1 MSAKS
6 RPSIG
11 TRWRLGTLG
20 HTSCLAFALVLAVS
34 ATGTRLV
41 LAALLVGLLAVAF
54 QRGGLRSLA
63 SLRVWAILALMVV
76 PASLVVGRADLRM
89 WGVALSYEGIGT
101 GAQMA
106 LRALAI
112 IIAVTGFAASVS
124 VNEAGG
130 VLERAG
136 LKGLGF
142 AVGVAVNMLPTLAD
156 TSANAY
162 HAMRLRGGWRRWRLQ
177 PVRLLLVTMVANS
190 LRHADDIV
198 HAAEA
203 RAFAV
208 GRRRALP
215 PLWRGRDL
223 ALAVGLLAAAV
234 LVLVA

>member
-1 MSAKS
+1 MGAKS
-6 RPSIG
+6 WPSIG
-11 TRWRLGTLG
+11 TRWHLGTLG

-34 ATGTRLV
+34 TTGTRLV
-41 LAALLVGLLAVAF
+41 LATLLVGLLAVAF

-76 PASLVVGRADLRM
+76 PASLVVGQADLRV
-89 WGVALSYEGIGT
+89 WGVALSSEGIAA

-106 LRALAI
+106 LRGLAI

-130 VLERAG
+130 LLERAG

-142 AVGVAVNMLPTLAD
+142 ALGVAVNMLPTLAD
-156 TSANAY
+156 ASANAY

-177 PVRLLLVTMVANS
+177 PARLLLVTMVANS

-198 HAAEA
+198 NAAEA

-208 GRRRALP
+208 DRRRRLP
-215 PLWRGRDL
+215 PLWRGWDL
-223 ALAVGLLAAAV
+223 ALAAGLLATAV
-234 LVLVA
+234 LVLAA

>member
-1 MSAKS
+1 MGAKS

-20 HTSCLAFALVLAVS
+20 HSSCLAFALVLAVS
-34 ATGTRLV
+34 TTGTRLV
-41 LAALLVGLLAVAF
+41 LATALVGLLAVAF
-54 QRGGLRSLA
+54 QRGGFRSLA
-63 SLRVWAILALMVV
+63 SLRVWAVLALLVV
-76 PASLVVGRADLRM
+76 PASLFVGQADLRA
-89 WGVALSYEGIGT
+89 WGVALSREGIAA

-106 LRALAI
+106 LRALVI

-130 VLERAG
+130 LLERAG

-142 AVGVAVNMLPTLAD
+142 ALGVAVNMLPTLAD

-177 PVRLLLVTMVANS
+177 PVRLLLVTTVANS

-198 HAAEA
+198 NAAEA
-203 RAFAV
+203 RAFAID
-208 GRRRALP
+208 RRRPLP
-215 PLWRGRDL
+215 PLWRGCDL
-223 ALAVGLLAAAV
+223 VLAAGLLATAI
-234 LVLVA
+234 LVLAA